1 MEKKNQL
8 KKELFL
14 SLSAGTPS
22 SNWSAPKEETQGLM
36 PPAPMAIMYRPRK
49 NTTDWDE
56 VDEEVSCGQSSPV
69 HAAGIDAE
77 IDIAAIPLCCK

>member
-1 MEKKNQL
+1 
-8 KKELFL
+8 
-14 SLSAGTPS
+14 
-22 SNWSAPKEETQGLM
+22 
-36 PPAPMAIMYRPRK
+36 MAIMYRPRK